1 MRAFALALCLCVAGC
16 SKSSSTPPKSNLEFD
31 TTRPEVPFVMIHRFP
46 AYPAPGQKTVAGA
59 IVAVWQD
66 GRIVRIASE
75 SAVGK
80 TYVKGQLSPAQ
91 LDEVKQFMRSHTGLF
106 EAKEGGAPTDAASE
120 VFGIRFQGRRLYRGE
135 PVGGMPQVVQS
146 ADRAALRAYLLSLEI
161 AAPQPTG
168 SPWRFPAEDWY
179 R

>member
-1 MRAFALALCLCVAGC
+1 
-16 SKSSSTPPKSNLEFD
+16 
-31 TTRPEVPFVMIHRFP
+31 
-46 AYPAPGQKTVAGA
+46 
-59 IVAVWQD
+59 
-66 GRIVRIASE
+66 
-75 SAVGK
+75 
-80 TYVKGQLSPAQ
+80 
-91 LDEVKQFMRSHTGLF
+91 MRSHTGLVA
-106 EAKEGGAPTDAASE
+106 AKEGGAPTDAASE
-120 VFGIRFQGRRLYRGE
+120 VFGIRVQGRRLYRGE